1 LKQLQFIVFL
11 LTFLHC
17 NKVWS
22 QTIFKI
28 DKERRTVLINH
39 QELKWFIDSGASA
52 GLTEFVNHPTRFISK
67 PFNLSSGTELDMWC
81 RFSVVNNMG
90 IDKEYVLQ
98 TPKTGILKCWIKN
111 EVDSTWTEKQSGSL
125 LRLKERSLQS
135 TTDGIIIELQKLQP
149 TEVVLKF
156 HSGFSIY
163 HNNNPSLTLVP
174 LSVFERSDSKRL
186 LWQGL
191 FLGVILV
198 MALYNLIIFFAVKD
212 LSYLYYVLSLFGIG
226 LYFSFYYGI
235 GIEYLWPDAPL
246 WDTFFFMLIVPFNGL
261 TRIFFTKTY
270 LHTAS
275 ILPRTNVV
283 LNILAILCCLLFF
296 TGVVC
301 YCFRIDILN
310 TSVSIVGILGTI
322 ILFMMLYSGLIAY
335 YQESYKP
342 AQYFIYANI
351 LLVVGGVLFITRE
364 LGLIPDNFFT
374 RYLIQIG
381 TLVQVVVFALGLAS
395 RLNSTRIQLANEIV
409 EKERMALERE
419 TEKKDLLRK
428 QKEELQLQV
437 EKQTTD
443 LKKKNLQLEDIISQ
457 LKNSELKLTQLNQ
470 LKDKLFSIISHD
482 LRNPLATMQS
492 TLKLITEHHNKLDEE
507 EKDKLSQEAQIAL
520 DNLNQLLYN
529 LLQWSRSQMNLLQ
542 FRKERFA
549 VYPVLTNCIN
559 LLQLNAHM
567 KNIKM
572 HVISEENLY
581 GHADKDM
588 IEFVLR
594 NLVNNAIKF
603 SYRDSEVFIKATTNN
618 NQIRLQVL
626 DSGMGISS
634 TTIQRL
640 LQNNGSFTRRGTEME
655 KGTGLGLLIS
665 KDFIEKNGGILHIES
680 ELGKGACFSFTISDY
695 TAIDN

>member
-17 NKVWS
+17 NTVWS

-67 PFNLSSGTELDMWC
+67 AFNLSSETELDMWC
-81 RFSVVNNMG
+81 RFSIVNSMG
-90 IDKEYVLQ
+90 IDKEYVLH

-135 TTDGIIIELQKLQP
+135 TTDGIIIELQKLRL

-409 EKERMALERE
+409 EKERIALERE

-529 LLQWSRSQMNLLQ
+529 LLQWSRSQMNHLQ